1 MWPLGCAPCAM
12 LCALTEAP
20 SAVTPCAALHLT
32 AGHGACPR
40 SAPSH
45 TRHLPHPH
53 PAPPSLCHPQATYG
67 PRPPL
72 PLPRPLSDPRTPHP
86 APRNPHPAPYT
97 LHPAPCTPLQ
107 EDVDAEWIR
116 SELYE
121 FGDKAQQP
129 P

>member
-1 MWPLGCAPCAM
+1 MPPLRAFSHTP
-12 LCALTEAP
+12 LPPPPPRPALALP
-20 SAVTPCAALHLT
+20 SAGHVRAAT
-32 AGHGACPR
+32 AP
-40 SAPSH
+40 
-45 TRHLPHPH
+45 
-53 PAPPSLCHPQATYG
+53 
-67 PRPPL
+67 

-86 APRNPHPAPYT
+86 APRDPHPAPYT

>member
-1 MWPLGCAPCAM
+1 MPPLRAF
-12 LCALTEAP
+12 
-20 SAVTPCAALHLT
+20 
-32 AGHGACPR
+32 
-40 SAPSH
+40 SH
-45 TRHLPHPH
+45 TP
-53 PAPPSLCHPQATYG
+53 PAPP
-67 PRPPL
+67 PP
-72 PLPRPLSDPRTPHP
+72 PPPPPPRPLSDPRTPHP